1 MDFALDEDQVALQ
14 SVLREFLTDRSPEA
28 AVRAQLED
36 TAGYDRDLWDL
47 MAGQLGVCGMAVP
60 EEYGGAG
67 FSFFELGLVLEEL
80 GRSLTVSPFFASCI
94 MAAQLLLAV
103 DDESARK
110 DYLPGI
116 AAGSLI
122 ASVALA
128 EDSGSWRP
136 EDVTTRAEE
145 RDGAWRLTGH
155 KSYVLDG
162 AVAGLLLVIARTD
175 DGPAIFAVD
184 TTPDGAE
191 GLALEP
197 LPTMDQTRKQA
208 RVTFDGTPARL
219 LGTVAGAQAAIAT
232 MLDRSAIAL
241 AADALGGTGKVLEMS
256 VEYAKIREQ
265 FGRPIG
271 SFQAIKHKCASMLV
285 DLESSRSAV
294 YYALWAVSA
303 GEPDERTVAP
313 LVKAHCVDTYLHAA
327 GENIQIHGGIGF
339 TWEHPAHLYLKRAKS
354 SQVLLGDSDFHRQQ
368 LADRIGI

>member
-1 MDFALDEDQVALQ
+1 VDFALDEDQVELQ
-14 SVLREFLTDRSPEA
+14 SVLREFLADRAPEA

-36 TAGYDRDLWDL
+36 PAGYDRALWDQ
-47 MAGQLGVCGMAVP
+47 MANQLGLPGLAIP
-60 EEYGGAG
+60 EEYGGSG
-67 FSFFELGLVLEEL
+67 FSFLELGLVLEEM
-80 GRSLTVSPFFASCI
+80 GRALTVSPFIASAV
-94 MAAQLLLAV
+94 MAAQLLLAL

-110 DYLPGI
+110 EYLPGI
-116 AAGSLI
+116 ASGTTI

-136 EDVTTRAEE
+136 ADVTARAVHQ
-145 RDGAWRLTGH
+145 DGSWRIDGQ
-155 KSYVLDG
+155 KSFVLDG
-162 AVAGLLLVIARTD
+162 AAADLILVIART
-175 DGPAIFAVD
+175 GEQETAVFAVTAD
-184 TTPDGAE
+184 AD
-191 GLALEP
+191 GLAREP
-197 LPTMDQTRKQA
+197 LETMDQTRKLA
-208 RVTFDGTPARL
+208 RLRFASAPARL
-219 LGTVAGAQAAIAT
+219 LGTPGGAATAIAA

-241 AADALGGTGKVLEMS
+241 AAEALGGTGRVLDMS
-256 VEYAKIREQ
+256 VEYAKIRRQ

-294 YYALWAVSA
+294 YYALWAAATSH
-303 GEPDERTVAP
+303 PDTSVVAP

-354 SQVLLGDSDFHRQQ
+354 AQVLLGDSDFHRQQ

>member
-1 MDFALDEDQVALQ
+1 MDFALDDDQATLQ
-14 SVLREFLTDRSPEA
+14 AVLRDFLTDQSPEA
-28 AVRAQLED
+28 AVRAQMED
-36 TAGYDRDLWDL
+36 PAAYDRELWDR
-47 MAGQLGVCGMAVP
+47 MASELGLQSIAIP
-60 EEYGGAG
+60 EEYGGSG
-67 FSFFELGLVLEEL
+67 FSFLELGLVLEEM
-80 GRSLTVSPFFASCI
+80 GRALTVSPFFASCV
-94 MAAQLLLAV
+94 MSAQLLLAL
-103 DDESARK
+103 DDEAARK
-110 DYLPGI
+110 DVLPGI
-116 AAGSLI
+116 ASGATI

-136 EDVTTRAEE
+136 EDVAARATS
-145 RDGAWRLTGH
+145 RDGAWRIDGH
-155 KSYVLDG
+155 KSFVLDG
-162 AVAGLLLVIARTD
+162 AVADLLLVIARTD
-175 DGPAIFAVD
+175 SGPAVFAVAAD
-184 TTPDGAE
+184 AD
-191 GLALEP
+191 GLAREP

-208 RVTFDGTPARL
+208 RVTFASTPAAL
-219 LGTVAGAQAAIAT
+219 LGTAPGARAAIAA

-241 AADALGGTGKVLEMS
+241 AAEALGGTGRVLDMS

-303 GEPDERTVAP
+303 GHPDAAVVAP
-313 LVKAHCVDTYLHAA
+313 LAKAYCVDTYLHAA

-354 SQVLLGDSDFHRQQ
+354 SQLLLGSSDFHRQQ